1 MPSVAGEVA
10 VDGDVDEEL
19 LSLLDDEYART
30 ILVAT
35 REEGQSAQALSELCG
50 ADDSTIYR
58 RIERL
63 AERDLLEAQQ
73 QLDPGGNHYKTYSAR
88 LERVEIRFHDDG
100 ITIEVDRREPAA
112 DRFTRLYEEFTG

>member
-1 MPSVAGEVA
+1 MPSVVGEVR
-10 VDGDVDEEL
+10 DVDEEL
-19 LSLLDDEYART
+19 LALLDDEYART

-35 REEGQSAQALSELCG
+35 REEGKSAQALSELCD

-63 AERDLLEAQQ
+63 QDRDLLDAHQ
-73 QLDPGGNHYKTYSAR
+73 QLDPNGNHYKTYSAR
-88 LERVEIRFHDDG
+88 LERVEIEFHDDG
-100 ITIEVDRREPAA
+100 VTIDVDRREPAA